1 MRESG
6 REELWGKGGGM
17 SMMCVQGGVCVIYM
31 HGFIIN

>member
-1 MRESG
+1 MGG
-6 REELWGKGGGM
+6 RSCGGKGGGM